1 MLNFTALWSP
11 YAKWNLKH
19 AIDTPAV
26 LTAVEQN
33 DAVPM
38 VADWTDQAP
47 EVKAKFNSLKCNSI
61 PVLAI
66 YPADRPNDPIV
77 LPDIVSQSQVLEA
90 LNCAGPSHKM
100 IARTEPEFFRFFGG
114 EAR

>member
-1 MLNFTALWSP
+1 MTHEGKTVMLNFTALWSP

-38 VADWTDQAP
+38 VADWTDQRLRS
-47 EVKAKFNSLKCNSI
+47 K
-61 PVLAI
+61 
-66 YPADRPNDPIV
+66 
-77 LPDIVSQSQVLEA
+77 
-90 LNCAGPSHKM
+90 PSST
-100 IARTEPEFFRFFGG
+100 R
-114 EAR
+114 